1 MFARNLVPRLLI
13 GPLSEITEIVTIKI
27 SQTSTERWLVIVMLI
42 LPVFSKILIYAGIFL
57 QMMFLRES
65 ILHTAK
71 YGHTAGERV
80 LCEQGSTLLFTK
92 KITLTIFHSF
102 IRDQTWALGLRSI
115 LWIWRYERTDSPVQ
129 KQRMTD
135 LILKCRIF
143 LSNFFLLA
151 IPQGFNKTALLL
163 KGLVSQ

>member
-13 GPLSEITEIVTIKI
+13 GPLSEITEIATIKI
-27 SQTSTERWLVIVMLI
+27 LQTSTERWLVVIMLI
-42 LPVFSKILIYAGIFL
+42 SPVFSKILIYAGIFL

-71 YGHTAGERV
+71 YGHTASERV
-80 LCEQGSTLLFTK
+80 LCEQGSRLLFTK
-92 KITLTIFHSF
+92 NNTNHF
-102 IRDQTWALGLRSI
+102 IWDQTWALGLRSI

-135 LILKCRIF
+135 LILKRRIF
-143 LSNFFLLA
+143 LSNFFFLA
-151 IPQGFNKTALLL
+151 IPQGFNKTVLLL